1 MRRARALMFDVA
13 ALAIV
18 AACFILIFVVRW
30 ALERI

>member
-1 MRRARALMFDVA
+1 MFDVA